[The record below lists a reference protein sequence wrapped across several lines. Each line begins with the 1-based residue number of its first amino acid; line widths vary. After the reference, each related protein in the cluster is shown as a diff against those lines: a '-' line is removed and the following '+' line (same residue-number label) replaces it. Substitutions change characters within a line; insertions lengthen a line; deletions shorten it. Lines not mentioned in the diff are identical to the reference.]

1 MSHLTKSILFWIISF
16 LLMGSLAVYQRLTGP
31 THPARGS
38 VTLAGETIKF
48 KLLRSH
54 ETDADAPVKIEVTN
68 QEVTGNVIYKRL
80 KVEEDWVSLS
90 MVRQGN
96 ELIAYL
102 PAQPPAGKLE
112 YFVELTS
119 QGQTVQLEEDAVVIR
134 YKGRVP
140 PFVLIPHI
148 FFMFFAMLFS
158 LRTGIEAIVKGPELL
173 RYTILTTLFLVIGGA
188 LLGPVVQKYAFGAY
202 WTGWPF
208 GHDLTD
214 NKTLIALLGWVIAWN
229 RIRKNPAKRGWVIA
243 AAIILIAVYLI
254 PHSVLGSE
262 LDYTNGQVVT
272 GKR

>member
-1 MSHLTKSILFWIISF
+1 
-16 LLMGSLAVYQRLTGP
+16 
-31 THPARGS
+31 
-38 VTLAGETIKF
+38 
-48 KLLRSH
+48 
-54 ETDADAPVKIEVTN
+54 
-68 QEVTGNVIYKRL
+68 
-80 KVEEDWVSLS
+80 
-90 MVRQGN
+90 MVREGD
-96 ELIAYL
+96 ELVAYL

-112 YFVELTS
+112 YFVELS
-119 QGQTVQLEEDAVVIR
+119 NQGQTVQLVKDAIVIR

-140 PFVLIPHI
+140 PFILIPHI

-158 LRTGIEAIVKGPELL
+158 LRTGIEAFVKGPYLL
-173 RYTILTTLFLVIGGA
+173 KYTILTTIFLIIGGGM
-188 LLGPVVQKYAFGAY
+188 LGPVVQKYAFGAY

-229 RIRKNPAKRGWVIA
+229 RIRKNPANRGWAIA

-262 LDYTNGQVVT
+262 LDYGNGQVIT